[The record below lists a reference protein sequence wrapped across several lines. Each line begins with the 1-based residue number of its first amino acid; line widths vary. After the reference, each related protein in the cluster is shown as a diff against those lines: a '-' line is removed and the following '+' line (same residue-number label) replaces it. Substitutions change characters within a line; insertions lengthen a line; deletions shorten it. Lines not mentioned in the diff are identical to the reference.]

1 MKDKILA
8 MLSAKNQRKAEIVE
22 QIKNTES
29 VEELKALSAEAEK
42 LNSEIRDLEDMLKT
56 IPAEADARTTA
67 VTAEIPNVVKE
78 TNVTERKAPAEVKT
92 NEKVYRNFGEQ
103 LVDIKRVA
111 MGYGETPALA
121 KSQEQERSIL
131 GMNTL
136 TGSEGGYAI
145 QSDFATEIMDSVV
158 QSSEILSRV
167 DRYSVSA
174 NANEVFVTMLKEN
187 TTANVFGGVQAYV
200 VEEGAQIPD
209 TKPALRQIRL
219 ALKKI
224 AALAYVTDEQLRDAQ
239 FTGNLINRA
248 FVLAI
253 ARLREKMIIENVI
266 ANPGTTTIAKESGQS
281 ADTVVGKNFLKMRNA
296 LISTSRRNSIWT
308 MHPDVAAE
316 LPAMYLEGAHSD
328 KFIYMPENGIS
339 VVGYDRLFN
348 REIIESDYCS
358 ELGEKGDVL
367 FWNPME
373 YLEIF
378 KGGIETASSI
388 HVAFDTAQQAFRAI
402 TYANGMCKYDE
413 GLTINNSSTKRAS
426 YVTLAQRA

>member
-22 QIKNTES
+22 QIKKTES

-42 LNSEIRDLEDMLKT
+42 LNTEIRDLEDMLKT
-56 IPAEADARTTA
+56 IPAEVDARTAA
-67 VTAEIPNVVKE
+67 VTAETPDIVKE
-78 TNVTERKAPAEVKT
+78 TNVTERKAPAEAKT
-92 NEKVYRNFGEQ
+92 NEKVYRHFGEQ
-103 LVDIKRVA
+103 LIDIKKAA
-111 MGYGETPALA
+111 MGFGETPALV

-145 QSDFATEIMDSVV
+145 QSDFANDIMDSVV
-158 QSSEILSRV
+158 EASDILSRV
-167 DRYSVSA
+167 DRYQVSA
-174 NANEVFVTMLKEN
+174 NANEVFVTMLKET

-200 VEEGAQIPD
+200 VDEGAQIPD

-281 ADTVVGKNFLKMRNA
+281 ADTVVGKNFMKMRNA
-296 LISTSRRNSIWT
+296 LISTSRRNAIWT
-308 MHPDVAAE
+308 MHPDVTAE
-316 LPAMYLEGAHSD
+316 LPEMYLAGAHSD

-339 VVGYDRLFN
+339 VSGYDRLFG

-367 FWNPME
+367 YWNPMA

-402 TYANGMCKYDE
+402 TYANGMCKYDS
-413 GLTINNSSTKRAS
+413 GLTINNSSTARSS